1 MKTYSPLCLGGVLLI
16 GPGVFVQAG
25 VSDWQAAAAS
35 QSNLMHHYSFDGSTD
50 QERMNDKKGAAHLA
64 AQILRRARWDG
75 RRWLMM

>member
-35 QSNLMHHYSFDGSTD
+35 QSNLMHLELLPTLSSMVE
-50 QERMNDKKGAAHLA
+50 Q
-64 AQILRRARWDG
+64 LRSSHSAWTKN
-75 RRWLMM
+75 WKQVT